1 MSTPQEEEVF
11 VLASTYLDDAL
22 HCRNISFV
30 PEREETRSYRLY
42 KSRPLT
48 ALVYAAVV
56 VICLLA
62 LFERPALD
70 RYICTWFTDCMPLHS
85 VYKRRVVRSP
95 AFLNFCLCAQG
106 GTM

>member
-1 MSTPQEEEVF
+1 MSSPEEEEVF

-30 PEREETRSYRLY
+30 PGREETRSYRLY

-48 ALVYAAVV
+48 ALVYFAVV

-70 RYICTWFTDCMPLHS
+70 RYLALHIDNRQHLMHRARLES
-85 VYKRRVVRSP
+85 WPQV
-95 AFLNFCLCAQG
+95 
-106 GTM
+106 